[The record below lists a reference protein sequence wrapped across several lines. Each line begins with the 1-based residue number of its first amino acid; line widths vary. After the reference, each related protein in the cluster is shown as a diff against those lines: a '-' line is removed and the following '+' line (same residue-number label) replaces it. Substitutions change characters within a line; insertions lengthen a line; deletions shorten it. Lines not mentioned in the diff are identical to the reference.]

1 MTQETEKLSAELQ
14 PQLRELNN
22 QSRSMMPAEVAA
34 TLQQA
39 TEDLVRSGIAER
51 SLKEG
56 AKAPDFV
63 LPNVKGDPVHLS
75 DLLARGAVVLTF
87 YRGGW

>member
-1 MTQETEKLSAELQ
+1 MAQEPEKLSAELQ
-14 PQLRELNN
+14 QQLRELNN

-63 LPNVKGDPVHLS
+63 LPDVKGDPVRLS

>member
-1 MTQETEKLSAELQ
+1 MAEEPEKLSAELQ
-14 PQLRELNN
+14 QQLQELNN
-22 QSRSMMPAEVAA
+22 KSRSMMPANVAA

-39 TEDLVRSGIAER
+39 TEELVRSGIAER
-51 SLKEG
+51 SLHEG

-63 LPNVKGDPVHLS
+63 LPNIKGDRVQLSHLLS
-75 DLLARGAVVLTF
+75 RGPLVLTF